1 MLHHVLMPVLRFA
14 PLAFQVSALQ
24 ERAPRLRDILGRGAA
39 SAPSLM

>member
-24 ERAPRLRDILGRGAA
+24 EKAPSLRDILGRSVTA
-39 SAPSLM
+39 APSLM